1 MHKSRVILYT
11 NYIYHF
17 IIIIH
22 PAYIW
27 RHLLPVRI
35 TIRNWLFFFAKT
47 HIKGEPIIHLAV
59 IIMCD
64 QEMPATGLLK
74 LIYSPVI
81 ITITIKVPFG
91 FIRRADRFLIVGF
104 KDYFDKYLR
113 KKFFLHITIF
123 KIVDRK
129 LYKNFCWI

>member
-1 MHKSRVILYT
+1 
-11 NYIYHF
+11 
-17 IIIIH
+17 
-22 PAYIW
+22 
-27 RHLLPVRI
+27 
-35 TIRNWLFFFAKT
+35 
-47 HIKGEPIIHLAV
+47 
-59 IIMCD
+59 MCD